1 MVARVAAGD
10 LNKQVAAKLG
20 LSEVTVKVHRAHA
33 MRKMGARTLAHLLKM
48 IAQISACRVC
58 LFIQEVM
65 GLTSQCPLRGIKQ
78 TSISALNMSLS
89 GTKRACLIDFSNVR
103 Q

>member
-1 MVARVAAGD
+1 MHSTTRNRFKSLSAREREVVARVAAGD

-48 IAQISACRVC
+48 IAQISQLAHRVC
-58 LFIQEVM
+58 LFIQEAM
-65 GLTSQCPLRGIKQ
+65 GPNFPM
-78 TSISALNMSLS
+78 SAL
-89 GTKRACLIDFSNVR
+89 GA
-103 Q
+103 